1 MILWSLSLLVAV
13 SKVIN
18 ILLILYKFLDN
29 IYDMVIH
36 TDVLLQKKN
45 VYIYIIIQ
53 EHGAYKHKKKSLFL
67 IIFFLS
73 EKVQ

>member
-1 MILWSLSLLVAV
+1 MILRSLSLLVAV

-36 TDVLLQKKN
+36 TDALLQKK
-45 VYIYIIIQ
+45 VCIYIIIQ
-53 EHGAYKHKKKSLFL
+53 EHGAYKHKKNSLFL
-67 IIFFLS
+67 FIFFLS
-73 EKVQ
+73 EKLQ